1 MIDGS
6 ANGLW
11 IYDGIDDCIMNGGD
25 LAIKHFFV
33 ITLKECVWSRNT
45 EEKKKR
51 GKWKTKHANYIS
63 HENCS
68 IWIIFI
74 SLSGWNVFEVI
85 FDYMENGWRHN

>member
-51 GKWKTKHANYIS
+51 GKWKMQT
-63 HENCS
+63 
-68 IWIIFI
+68 IFLMRI
-74 SLSGWNVFEVI
+74 VLFEL
-85 FDYMENGWRHN
+85 F

>member
-6 ANGLW
+6 SNGLW

-45 EEKKKR
+45 EGNRKKENEKCKLYFS
-51 GKWKTKHANYIS
+51 WELFYLNYP
-63 HENCS
+63 N
-68 IWIIFI
+68 
-74 SLSGWNVFEVI
+74 
-85 FDYMENGWRHN
+85 

>member
-51 GKWKTKHANYIS
+51 GKWKTKNETCKLYFSWELFHLNYL
-63 HENCS
+63 N
-68 IWIIFI
+68 
-74 SLSGWNVFEVI
+74 
-85 FDYMENGWRHN
+85 